1 MLRYTGKRI
10 LSLIPTLLI
19 VSFIVFMFVRLIP
32 GDPARQVAGPDATL
46 EDVELI
52 REELGLNRP
61 VTEQFVDYM
70 KGLIKGDMGSSLK
83 TKRPVTYE
91 IGLRYGNTVKLT
103 IAALTWSAIVGV
115 LIGVFS
121 GRNRSK
127 IQDYAGMTLAISG
140 ISIPSFWL
148 GLMLINVFAVQLRL
162 LPTSGAGT
170 WKHLVLPA
178 FTLGTS
184 VAAIIARFTRSALIE
199 VLNEDYIRT
208 ARSKGLKENRVIWKH
223 AFRNAMIPVVTVVG
237 LQFGFLLG
245 GSVVVESV
253 FGYPGL
259 GSLLIDSVLFRDY
272 PTIQSLILIF
282 SIHFMVINLV
292 VDILYAVLN
301 PEVRLS

>member
-32 GDPARQVAGPDATL
+32 GDPARLVAGPDATL

-61 VTEQFVDYM
+61 VSEQYIDYM
-70 KGLIKGDMGSSLK
+70 KGLLKGYMGDSLK

-103 IAALTWSAIVGV
+103 LAALGWSSILGV

-121 GRNRSK
+121 GRHRGK
-127 IQDYAGMTLAISG
+127 MQDYAGMTLAISG

-148 GLMLINVFAVQLRL
+148 GLMVINLFSVKLRL

-208 ARSKGLKENRVIWKH
+208 ARSKGLTENKVIWKH

-282 SIHFMVINLV
+282 SIHFMLINLI
-292 VDILYAVLN
+292 VDILYAILN